1 MKNLGRVGTF
11 LLLATGVMGLNA
23 QAQELAR
30 QPCAPNV
37 DCGAVGNEAAAYNTS
52 GNSVSLTERIIVSIP
67 ARVGMHLHKT
77 LWEVDLADLTTDN
90 SCKCYRAGEHNKD
103 SGLDVLYGGS
113 LSGLRDILAKA
124 TWTGDAPKGTGVY
137 QQVGALDLKDTRLAR
152 VKSYPG
158 YELNT
163 AGTQVIWKGPI
174 MCIGQKV
181 VEKFSNYPKGW
192 SFSASTGSNASTSGG
207 FPNLLVL
214 DRFQAHTY
222 GANGLENASG
232 FTTAGGYL
240 IKGGTN
246 QGSVEMAKGSGVTGG
261 WLDDHMLEVLVFDG
275 SEVAGTYNTTVTF
288 KLTGSM

>member
-11 LLLATGVMGLNA
+11 LLLATGVMGMNA
-23 QAQELAR
+23 QAQELTV
-30 QPCAPNV
+30 PPVCAPDV
-37 DCGAVGNEAAAYNTS
+37 FCGAVGTEAAAYNTT

-77 LWEVDLADLTTDN
+77 LWEVDLADLSSDRN
-90 SCKCYRAGEHNKD
+90 CKCYRAGEHDKD

-124 TWTGDAPKGTGVY
+124 TWTGDSPKGTGVY
-137 QQVGALDLKDTRLAR
+137 QQAAKLDLKDAR
-152 VKSYPG
+152 FAQVRNYPG
-158 YELNT
+158 YELNKE
-163 AGTQVIWKGPI
+163 GTQVIWKGPI
-174 MCIGQKV
+174 ICIGQKV

-192 SFSASTGSNASTSGG
+192 SFTASTGSTTPS

-214 DRFQAHTY
+214 DRFQAHTTGPGGLGL
-222 GANGLENASG
+222 GAW
-232 FTTAGGYL
+232 TTAGDYL
-240 IKGGTN
+240 VKGGAN
-246 QGSVEMAKGSGVTGG
+246 QSPVEMAKGSGVTGG

-288 KLTGSM
+288 KLTGNL

>member
-23 QAQELAR
+23 QAEELAR
-30 QPCAPNV
+30 PPCAPNV
-37 DCGAVGNEAAAYNTS
+37 NCGDVGQEKVIVNTT
-52 GNSVSLTERIIVSIP
+52 GNNVSLTEQIIVSIP

-77 LWEVDLADLTTDN
+77 LWEVDLADLTADN
-90 SCKCYRAGEHNKD
+90 SCKCYRAGEHDKG

-137 QQVGALDLKDTRLAR
+137 QQVGALDLKDARLAR

-181 VEKFSNYPKGW
+181 VEKFSNYPTGW
-192 SFSASTGSNASTSGG
+192 SFTASTGTTSSN

-246 QGSVEMAKGSGVTGG
+246 QGIVEMAKGTGVTGG

-275 SEVAGTYNTTVTF
+275 SEVAGNYSTTVTF
-288 KLTGSM
+288 KLTGTL

>member
-30 QPCAPNV
+30 PPCAPNV
-37 DCGAVGNEAAAYNTS
+37 NCGAVGTEAAAYNTS
-52 GNSVSLTERIIVSIP
+52 GNSVSLKEQIIVSIP

-77 LWEVDLADLTTDN
+77 LWEVDLNDLTTDG
-90 SCKCYRAGEHNKD
+90 SCKCYRAGSHNKVT
-103 SGLDVLYGGS
+103 GLDELYGGS
-113 LSGLRDILAKA
+113 LSGLQDILAKA
-124 TWTGDAPKGTGVY
+124 TWTGDAPEGTGVY
-137 QQVGALDLKDTRLAR
+137 QQDGKLDLKDARFAR
-152 VKSYPG
+152 VNKYPG
-158 YELNT
+158 YEVKDN
-163 AGTQVIWKGPI
+163 QVIWKGPI

-192 SFSASTGSNASTSGG
+192 TFSATTTSTTAN

-214 DRFQAHTY
+214 DRFQAHTT
-222 GANGLENASG
+222 GASG
-232 FTTAGGYL
+232 LGLATDFTTAGGYL

-246 QGSVEMAKGSGVTGG
+246 QGIVEMAKGTGVTGG

-275 SEVAGTYNTTVTF
+275 SEVAGNYSTTVTF
-288 KLTGSM
+288 KLTGTL